1 MKILCTIC
9 VRAGSEGLKN
19 KNFLKIKNKYLMNYT
34 LDTAI
39 KSKIFFNIAISSD
52 SKKIFKLKNKNKNI
66 ILIKRPKELAKNSAN
81 KIDTLR
87 HALEYC
93 EKKKNIKYDL
103 VIDLDATSPLRK
115 TIDIKNAL
123 EVFIKKKAD
132 NLFSVNLSRRNP
144 YFNMVEKRNGKIQ
157 LVKKLSKNIFRRQD
171 APVTYDMNASIYI
184 YKRKILF
191 ASNYLFRK
199 KTKIYIMDV
208 ERSIDIDTKFDLMLI
223 KKLLK

>member
-93 EKKKNIKYDL
+93 
-103 VIDLDATSPLRK
+103 
-115 TIDIKNAL
+115 
-123 EVFIKKKAD
+123 
-132 NLFSVNLSRRNP
+132 
-144 YFNMVEKRNGKIQ
+144 
-157 LVKKLSKNIFRRQD
+157 
-171 APVTYDMNASIYI
+171 
-184 YKRKILF
+184 
-191 ASNYLFRK
+191 
-199 KTKIYIMDV
+199 
-208 ERSIDIDTKFDLMLI
+208 
-223 KKLLK
+223 